1 MDNFGMTIMMA
12 FALLFVIE
20 GLLYALFTDTMRRMM
35 MQVLSVPPEYLRRAG
50 FFMVLFGFTLVY
62 LIDLLFSSKAVSGL

>member
-35 MQVLSVPPEYLRRAG
+35 MQALSAPPELLRRAG